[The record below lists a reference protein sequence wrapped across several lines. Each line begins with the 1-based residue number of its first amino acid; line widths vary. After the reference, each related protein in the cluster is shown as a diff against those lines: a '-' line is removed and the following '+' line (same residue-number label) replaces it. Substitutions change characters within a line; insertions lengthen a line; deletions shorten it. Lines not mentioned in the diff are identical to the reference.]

1 MTGPTT
7 ALLMMTLLG
16 DARLPSGGHA
26 HSAGLEPAVRAGLR
40 AHGVP
45 ALIDARLRTVVR
57 IDAGTAVVCRAAAL
71 RPHLDEAADV
81 LRGAWHAWA
90 ARSPSA
96 AARSAAVDVGRG
108 YRRLLDRL
116 WGGSAAQAAL
126 ARAEGAE
133 QRVAPRCRAPR
144 AVVLGVIAAASGLD
158 ARQTAALVG
167 YDDVQT
173 VAAACLKLEPL
184 DPVVVTGWTV
194 ATFPRLEAMAD
205 ELADLTDPTE
215 IPASGAPLVDQ
226 WAEAHAH
233 RTERLFRA

>member
-1 MTGPTT
+1 MTAPTS
-7 ALLMMTLLG
+7 ALTMTLLA

-26 HSAGLEPAVRAGLR
+26 HSAGLEPAMRAGLR
-40 AHGVP
+40 ARDVP

-57 IDAGTAVVCRAAAL
+57 VDAGTAVVCRAAGL
-71 RPHLDEAADV
+71 GTDLGTAARL

-90 ARSPSA
+90 ARTPSEA
-96 AARSAAVDVGRG
+96 SRAAAVDVGRG

-116 WGGSAAQAAL
+116 WGSTDACAAL
-126 ARAEGAE
+126 TAAEAAE
-133 QRVAPRCRAPR
+133 QDPGGPHRHPPRP
-144 AVVLGVIAAASGLD
+144 VVLGVLAAAGGLD

-173 VAAACLKLEPL
+173 LAAACLKLDPL
-184 DPVVVTGWTV
+184 DPLVVTGWTL
-194 ATFPRLEAMAD
+194 AAFARLAALAD
-205 ELADLTDPTE
+205 ELAGLSDPTE

-226 WAEAHAH
+226 WAQAHAH